1 MQTSATAAKL
11 KSQDKPKTA
20 LFSLK
25 TPYMKQG
32 RVTQLVAETSDM
44 WIHTKINAEGGENE
58 IHSHMDEDHAF
69 IVLEGQMS
77 VFDENG
83 GEIEVKHHQGVMI
96 PKGAYYRYLN
106 TGEGNLVVIRVGAGV
121 NAPGHRRQAR
131 GHRNSAEPQSATHR
145 SRHVLRRV
153 RWLISLPSRSAE
165 ASSKATHSSGLL
177 LFVHSQKAGCG
188 ISLRH
193 STK

>member
-1 MQTSATAAKL
+1 MQTSATAAKFRAD
-11 KSQDKPKTA
+11 DKPKTK

-32 RVTQLVAETSDM
+32 RVTQLVAETPNM

-58 IHSHMDEDHAF
+58 IHKHVDEDHAF

-83 GEIEVKHHQGVMI
+83 GEIEVKQYQGVMI

-106 TGEGNLVVIRVGAGV
+106 TGEGNLVVIRVGAGIKGQQQGGQEMRLG
-121 NAPGHRRQAR
+121 ADGKP
-131 GHRNSAEPQSATHR
+131 
-145 SRHVLRRV
+145 
-153 RWLISLPSRSAE
+153 LISGTTQNRNLPPIEAGTFFAESA
-165 ASSKATHSSGLL
+165 G
-177 LFVHSQKAGCG
+177 
-188 ISLRH
+188 
-193 STK
+193 

>member
-11 KSQDKPKTA
+11 SSQDKPKTQ

-32 RVTQLVAETSDM
+32 RVTQLVAETANM

-58 IHSHMDEDHAF
+58 IHKHLNEDHAF

-83 GEIEVKHHQGVMI
+83 GEIEVKQYQGVMI

-106 TGEGNLVVIRVGAGV
+106 TGDGNLVVIRVGAGV
-121 NAPGHRRQAR
+121 KGQQQGGQATR
-131 GHRNSAEPQSATHR
+131 LGADGKPLVSGTPENRNLPPIEAGTFFAESA
-145 SRHVLRRV
+145 
-153 RWLISLPSRSAE
+153 
-165 ASSKATHSSGLL
+165 G
-177 LFVHSQKAGCG
+177 
-188 ISLRH
+188 
-193 STK
+193 

>member
-32 RVTQLVAETSDM
+32 RVTQLVAETSNM
-44 WIHTKINAEGGENE
+44 RIHTKINAEGGENE
-58 IHSHMDEDHAF
+58 IHTHLNEDHAF

-83 GEIEVKHHQGVMI
+83 GEIEVNQYQGVMI

-121 NAPGHRRQAR
+121 KNQQPEGQPAR
-131 GHRNSAEPQSATHR
+131 LGTDGNPLVSGTPENRNLPPIEDGTFFAESA
-145 SRHVLRRV
+145 
-153 RWLISLPSRSAE
+153 
-165 ASSKATHSSGLL
+165 G
-177 LFVHSQKAGCG
+177 
-188 ISLRH
+188 
-193 STK
+193 

>member
-11 KSQDKPKTA
+11 TSQDKPKTA
-20 LFSLK
+20 KFSLK

-32 RVTQLVAETSDM
+32 RVTQLVAETANM

-58 IHSHMDEDHAF
+58 IHKHTDEDHAF

-83 GEIEVKHHQGVMI
+83 GEIKVEQYQGVMI

-106 TGEGNLVVIRVGAGV
+106 TGDGNLVVIRVGAGV
-121 NAPGHRRQAR
+121 KGQQQGGQEMRLGTDGKPVVTGTPQN
-131 GHRNSAEPQSATHR
+131 RN
-145 SRHVLRRV
+145 
-153 RWLISLPSRSAE
+153 LPPIE
-165 ASSKATHSSGLL
+165 AGTFFADT
-177 LFVHSQKAGCG
+177 AG
-188 ISLRH
+188 
-193 STK
+193 

>member
-11 KSQDKPKTA
+11 KTQEKPKTA

-32 RVTQLVAETSDM
+32 RVTHLVAETTNM

-58 IHSHMDEDHAF
+58 IHTHLDEDHAF

-83 GEIEVKHHQGVMI
+83 GEIEVKQYQGVMI

-106 TGEGNLVVIRVGAGV
+106 TGEGNLVVIRVCAGIKGQQQGGQEMRLGKDGKPLV
-121 NAPGHRRQAR
+121 SGTPEN
-131 GHRNSAEPQSATHR
+131 RNLPPVEAGTFFADSA
-145 SRHVLRRV
+145 
-153 RWLISLPSRSAE
+153 
-165 ASSKATHSSGLL
+165 G
-177 LFVHSQKAGCG
+177 
-188 ISLRH
+188 
-193 STK
+193 

>member
-11 KSQDKPKTA
+11 KFQDKPKTA

-32 RVTQLVAETSDM
+32 RVTQLVAETANM

-58 IHSHMDEDHAF
+58 IHSHLDEDHAF

-83 GEIEVKHHQGVMI
+83 GEIEVKQYQGVMI

-121 NAPGHRRQAR
+121 KRQQQGGQEMR
-131 GHRNSAEPQSATHR
+131 LGTDGKPVVSGTPQNRNLPPIEAGNFFAESA
-145 SRHVLRRV
+145 
-153 RWLISLPSRSAE
+153 
-165 ASSKATHSSGLL
+165 G
-177 LFVHSQKAGCG
+177 
-188 ISLRH
+188 
-193 STK
+193 

>member
-1 MQTSATAAKL
+1 MKTSATAAKL

-32 RVTQLVAETSDM
+32 RVTQLVAETSNM
-44 WIHTKINAEGGENE
+44 RIHTKINAEGGENE
-58 IHSHMDEDHAF
+58 IHTHLNEDHAF

-83 GEIEVKHHQGVMI
+83 GEIEVKQYQGVMI

-121 NAPGHRRQAR
+121 KNQQPEGQPAR
-131 GHRNSAEPQSATHR
+131 LGTDGNPLVSGTPENRNLSPIESGTFFAESA
-145 SRHVLRRV
+145 
-153 RWLISLPSRSAE
+153 
-165 ASSKATHSSGLL
+165 G
-177 LFVHSQKAGCG
+177 
-188 ISLRH
+188 
-193 STK
+193 